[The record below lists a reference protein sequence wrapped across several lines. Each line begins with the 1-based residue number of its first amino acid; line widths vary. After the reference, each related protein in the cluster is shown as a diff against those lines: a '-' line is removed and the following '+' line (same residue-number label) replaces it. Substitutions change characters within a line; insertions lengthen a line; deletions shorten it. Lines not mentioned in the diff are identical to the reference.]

1 MPEPHAITA
10 QKIVDLLHAE
20 RKRLGWSQE
29 TLAVAAGVSN
39 SCIRHLEH
47 RRATPTLITLLKLA
61 DALGL
66 DLSALLRTARG
77 ATGGKGA
84 ATRRKLPPPP
94 RDKK

>member
-1 MPEPHAITA
+1 MPDPHATTA

-20 RKRLGWSQE
+20 RTRLGWSQE

-47 RRATPTLITLLKLA
+47 GRATPTLVTVLKLA

-66 DLSALLRTARG
+66 DVVVLVKNARSAASDRGTA
-77 ATGGKGA
+77 A
-84 ATRRKLPPPP
+84 RRRLT
-94 RDKK
+94 

>member
-1 MPEPHAITA
+1 MPDPHATTA

-20 RKRLGWSQE
+20 RTRLGWSQE

-47 RRATPTLITLLKLA
+47 GRATPTLITVLKLA

-66 DLSALLRTARG
+66 DVAVLVRNARSGASDRGTTAR
-77 ATGGKGA
+77 
-84 ATRRKLPPPP
+84 RRFT
-94 RDKK
+94 